1 MKLQSKKNSVIR
13 YHAHINQKKAGV
25 VFNLKVRAKKAI
37 RDEERHYIIIKG
49 SIHLRHS
56 NPKCKQTKQQSF
68 KIYETKTKLRREIGK

>member
-13 YHAHINQKKAGV
+13 YHAHINQKKARV

-49 SIHLRHS
+49 SIHFEDIAILSVNRPNNRAS
-56 NPKCKQTKQQSF
+56 KYMKQKQNWEE
-68 KIYETKTKLRREIGK
+68 K